1 MKCAFTAVTG
11 RSYPHINSLNAFLQ
25 VSELNVSVLSNVK
38 NMAEIMSKS
47 DLCIGAAGS
56 TSWERCCLGLPTIS
70 LAIAD
75 NQIKIAEQLAK
86 RNVALYSNINNLL
99 RNFEQFFNVSGKEL
113 QRALSVT
120 ASKICDGL
128 GTSRVLEE
136 LEKKFE
142 N

>member
-1 MKCAFTAVTG
+1 
-11 RSYPHINSLNAFLQ
+11 
-25 VSELNVSVLSNVK
+25 
-38 NMAEIMSKS
+38 MAEIMSKS

-56 TSWERCCLGLPTIS
+56 TSWERCCLALPTIS

-75 NQIKIAEQLAK
+75 NQIEIAEQLGK
-86 RNVALYSNINNLL
+86 RNVAIYSNISNVL
-99 RNFEQFFNVSGKEL
+99 RNFEQFFDFSGKEL
-113 QRALSVT
+113 QRTLSVN

-128 GTSRVLEE
+128 GTVRVLEA